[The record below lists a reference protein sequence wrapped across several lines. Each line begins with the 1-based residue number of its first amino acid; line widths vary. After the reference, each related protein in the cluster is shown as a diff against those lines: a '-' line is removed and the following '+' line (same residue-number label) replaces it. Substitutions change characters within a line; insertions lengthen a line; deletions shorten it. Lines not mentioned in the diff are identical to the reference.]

1 MNYLIIGGVA
11 GGATVAARLR
21 RMDEKANII
30 LFERGKYVSYANCG
44 LPYYI
49 GDTINNREKL
59 FVQTAKGF
67 TDRFRIDIRT
77 EQEVT
82 AIRPDKKEV
91 EIKNLSTGE
100 TYTETYD
107 KLVLSPGA
115 EPLRPGIE
123 GIGSKK
129 IFTLRNVPDT
139 DTIKNYVNTENPKRA
154 IVVGG
159 GFIGLEMAENLHDL
173 GIQVDVVEMA
183 NQVMAPLD
191 FSMAAIVHRQ
201 LTDKGVGLHLEDG
214 VSRFEEKDGGVTVHL
229 RSGKQIATDMVLLSI
244 GVRPETSL
252 ARAAEL
258 TIGPAGGI
266 AVNDYL
272 QTSDESIYAIGD
284 AIEFRHPI
292 TGKPWLNYL
301 AGPANRQ
308 GRIVADNV
316 LGAKTPY
323 EGSIGTSI
331 AKVFD
336 MTVASTGLPGKRLRQ
351 EEIDYM
357 SSTIHPASHA
367 GYYPDAMPM
376 SIKITFDKK
385 TGRLY
390 GGQIVGYDGVDK
402 RIDELA
408 LDIKHEGT
416 NKHLKKE
423 KQK

>member
-159 GFIGLEMAENLHDL
+159 GFITGNGGKSVRLRYPGRRGGNGQPSDGSFGLLDGSNR
-173 GIQVDVVEMA
+173 
-183 NQVMAPLD
+183 AP
-191 FSMAAIVHRQ
+191 
-201 LTDKGVGLHLEDG
+201 
-214 VSRFEEKDGGVTVHL
+214 
-229 RSGKQIATDMVLLSI
+229 ATD
-244 GVRPETSL
+244 R
-252 ARAAEL
+252 
-258 TIGPAGGI
+258 
-266 AVNDYL
+266 
-272 QTSDESIYAIGD
+272 
-284 AIEFRHPI
+284 
-292 TGKPWLNYL
+292 
-301 AGPANRQ
+301 
-308 GRIVADNV
+308 
-316 LGAKTPY
+316 
-323 EGSIGTSI
+323 
-331 AKVFD
+331 
-336 MTVASTGLPGKRLRQ
+336 
-351 EEIDYM
+351 
-357 SSTIHPASHA
+357 
-367 GYYPDAMPM
+367 
-376 SIKITFDKK
+376 
-385 TGRLY
+385 
-390 GGQIVGYDGVDK
+390 
-402 RIDELA
+402 
-408 LDIKHEGT
+408 
-416 NKHLKKE
+416 
-423 KQK
+423 